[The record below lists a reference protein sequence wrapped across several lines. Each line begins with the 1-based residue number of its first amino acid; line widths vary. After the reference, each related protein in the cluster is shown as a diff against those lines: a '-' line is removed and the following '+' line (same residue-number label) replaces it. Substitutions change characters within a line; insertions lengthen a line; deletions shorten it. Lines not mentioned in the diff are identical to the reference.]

1 MTGSQSKRM
10 AKCKNITWLY
20 SCVCRTFTLTSGRN
34 ARYSEPGLSGSEGFE
49 LKAAPVKLDLFPV
62 YLVSIVLD
70 SIAVISMF
78 EDRQQCQNFSVL
90 YMQNGYVIKAPS
102 QHEQI
107 MHVLH
112 TVQNKT

>member
-1 MTGSQSKRM
+1 M

-62 YLVSIVLD
+62 YLLSIVLD
-70 SIAVISMF
+70 SIAVISVF

-90 YMQNGYVIKAPS
+90 YMQNG
-102 QHEQI
+102 
-107 MHVLH
+107 
-112 TVQNKT
+112 